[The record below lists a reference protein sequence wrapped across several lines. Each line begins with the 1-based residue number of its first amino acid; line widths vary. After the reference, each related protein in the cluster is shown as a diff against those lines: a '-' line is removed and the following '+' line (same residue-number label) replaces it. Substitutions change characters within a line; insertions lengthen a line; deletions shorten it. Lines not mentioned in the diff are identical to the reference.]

1 MLSWASIITSFF
13 WSAKFLMEG
22 NLDEGAVGQIIVLGI
37 RPKLRKNGAYPV
49 LTDHAEFMAN
59 SIAGNFNTQYF

>member
-1 MLSWASIITSFF
+1 
-13 WSAKFLMEG
+13 MEG
-22 NLDEGAVGQIIVLGI
+22 NSDEGAVGQIIVLGI